1 MKVGTMRRSVAPLM
15 LAGALI
21 AASCGSDGGL
31 SIEDPWARPTAP
43 GAENAA
49 FYMEISNSGDSDV
62 LTGASSGRCTMT
74 EVHATTMTDDV
85 MSMAP
90 ATADALTVGSDNPLT
105 LEPGGIHV
113 MCMGIKAP
121 LIEGEVVTV
130 ELRFGEKDPIT
141 VDASVENRTG

>member
-49 FYMEISNSGDSDV
+49 FYMEIRNSGDSDV
-62 LTGASSGRCTMT
+62 LTGASSGRCKVT
-74 EVHATTMTDDV
+74 EVHVTTMTDGV
-85 MSMAP
+85 MSMEP
-90 ATADALTVGSDNPLT
+90 ASADALIVGSDNPLT

-113 MCMGIKAP
+113 MCMGISAP
-121 LIEGEVVTV
+121 LIEGEIVTV
-130 ELRFGEKDPIT
+130 ELRFGKNGPISI
-141 VDASVENRTG
+141 DANVENRTG

>member
-1 MKVGTMRRSVAPLM
+1 MKVETMKRSVAPSM

-21 AASCGSDGGL
+21 AASCGSGGGL
-31 SIEDPWARPTAP
+31 TIEDPWARPTAP

-62 LTGASSGRCTMT
+62 LTGASSGRCTKT
-74 EVHATTMTDDV
+74 EVHATTMTDGV

-90 ATADALTVGSDNPLT
+90 ATVEALIVSSDSSLV
-105 LEPGGIHV
+105 LEPGGVHV
-113 MCMGIKAP
+113 MCMAIKAP

-130 ELRFGEKDPIT
+130 ELRFGDGDPIT
-141 VDASVENRTG
+141 VDANVENRTG